1 MLLHPRVE
9 GFHVVLSLFLVHV
22 HHGIGRG
29 LCSQPLR
36 PRLVHLALAKDCG
49 DINVD
54 VPHILLHEVVVL
66 LVLFVSLRSVFV
78 LAEEDFLGFLH
89 LLLDIRVLAQ
99 VFLKRLLAQL
109 RVLPVVLSQ
118 ISMSCAA

>member
-1 MLLHPRVE
+1 MIYLHAVIVGPCINQ
-9 GFHVVLSLFLVHV
+9 G
-22 HHGIGRG
+22 
-29 LCSQPLR
+29 
-36 PRLVHLALAKDCG
+36 KDCG

-118 ISMSCAA
+118 IGMSCAA